1 MSCPLHQ
8 VLLIIIVAVAAVLTT
23 TTALADEEE
32 EEEEEVLDVIMA
44 IRLHFDLRRLL
55 VKGRTMRRL
64 EVEEEQQQ

>member
-8 VLLIIIVAVAAVLTT
+8 VLLIIIVAVAAVITT
-23 TTALADEEE
+23 TTALADE

>member
-8 VLLIIIVAVAAVLTT
+8 VLLILIVAVAAVITT
-23 TTALADEEE
+23 TTALADE

>member
-8 VLLIIIVAVAAVLTT
+8 VLLIIIVAVAAVITT

-32 EEEEEVLDVIMA
+32 EEKVLDVIMA

>member
-23 TTALADEEE
+23 TTALADE